1 MCNTLRKVTFFLV
14 RDGFYPDLTPEEQAD
29 KEALARERRGY
40 FHKWVKEVD
49 SSGDIPRI
57 KTMALVEDAEEG
69 NVYMTEYNNI
79 KFTED
84 WL

>member
-1 MCNTLRKVTFFLV
+1 MCNTLRKVTFSLV
-14 RDGFYPDLTPEEQAD
+14 RDGYQSGLTHQEQAD
-29 KEALARERRGY
+29 KEDLARERRGY
-40 FHKWVKEVD
+40 FHKWVEEVD

-57 KTMALVEDAEEG
+57 KPMALVEDAEEG
-69 NVYMTEYNNI
+69 KVYMTEYNNL